1 MSGTGEPIS
10 RTYLFALSVCRP
22 IVALWGR
29 LEVVGVE
36 HVPPSGAVI
45 VASNHDSYWDPVAVG
60 IAAIGR
66 RQIRAL
72 SKSTLWNV
80 KGLDRVLDG
89 MGQIPVVRGTSDRD
103 ALERAISEL
112 RSGACVGIFP
122 EGTRSLGRRLRARS
136 GIGRLAAAVPE
147 ARIVCA
153 SIEGTTDIPRFPRRP
168 RVRVTFFAPSA
179 GQMRPGEDPADLAV
193 RVVDELRA
201 RSPVRAAGRKAR
213 VQIAA
218 ETGDE
223 ARSPR

>member
-1 MSGTGEPIS
+1 MS
-10 RTYLFALSVCRP
+10 RTYLFALNVCRP
-22 IVALWGR
+22 IVGLWGR
-29 LEVVGVE
+29 LEVDGLE
-36 HVPPSGAVI
+36 SLPPAGPVI

-103 ALERAISEL
+103 ALDRAISEL

-122 EGTRSLGRRLRARS
+122 EGTRSLGRSLRARS

-153 SIEGTTDIPRFPRRP
+153 AIEGTTDIPRFPRRP
-168 RVRVTFFAPSA
+168 RVRVSFFEPSV
-179 GQMRPGEDPADLAV
+179 GQMRPGEGAGDLAV
-193 RVVDELRA
+193 RIVDELRG
-201 RSPVRAAGRKAR
+201 RSPVRAAGRRARRQIVAESDHEAR
-213 VQIAA
+213 V
-218 ETGDE
+218 
-223 ARSPR
+223 RR

>member
-1 MSGTGEPIS
+1 MS
-10 RTYLFALSVCRP
+10 RTYLLALNVCRP
-22 IVALWGR
+22 IVGLWGR
-29 LEVVGVE
+29 LEVDGLE
-36 HVPPSGAVI
+36 SLPPAGPVI

-103 ALERAISEL
+103 ALDRAISEL

-122 EGTRSLGRRLRARS
+122 EGTRSLGRSLRARS
-136 GIGRLAAAVPE
+136 GIGRLASAVPE

-153 SIEGTTDIPRFPRRP
+153 AIEGTTDIPRFPRRP
-168 RVRVTFFAPSA
+168 RVRVSFFEPGA
-179 GQMRPGEDPADLAV
+179 GQMRPGEGAGDLAV
-193 RVVDELRA
+193 RIVDELRA
-201 RSPVRAAGRKAR
+201 RSPVSAAGRRAR
-213 VQIAA
+213 RQIAA
-218 ETGDE
+218 ESDHE
-223 ARSPR
+223 ARTTH